1 MADPLRRQT
10 RAKVYV
16 TRTVPQRGV
25 DILLEGCNVSMW
37 NSEERVPRGEL
48 LQSVVGVDGIL
59 CMRSDQIDRE
69 VLDAAGPSLRAV
81 ATMSTMTDHIDVKEC
96 NRRGIQVV
104 VSPVQ
109 STQGLADLTLALILL
124 ALKTSNEATYLDN
137 CNLANGTVST
147 VCLKNLRNKT
157 FGIYGLTILGHGVAK
172 RLKDLGVTCIIAA
185 DYLYSKQTCNADIE
199 IVSWK
204 ELISRSDIM
213 CICVQHDNN
222 PPQVFSKEVF
232 RQMKNTAVIIDCQNG
247 NAMSYVD
254 LYEALRGGHIAAA
267 GINDCNQE
275 PVPFKYPLT
284 GLHNC
289 VFLPQTDDRLY
300 DMRHK
305 LSMTVA
311 TSLKNALY
319 AEDQTKEVC

>member
-1 MADPLRRQT
+1 MAETILQT

-16 TRTVPQRGV
+16 TRTVPQRGL
-25 DILLEGCNVSMW
+25 DILLQGCNVSMW

-48 LQSVVGVDGIL
+48 LHSVSGVDGIL

-96 NRRGIQVV
+96 NRRDIRVL
-104 VSPVQ
+104 VSPNQ
-109 STQGLADLTLALILL
+109 STVGLADLTLALILL
-124 ALKTSNEATYLDN
+124 AWKTSNEAPYLDN
-137 CNLANGTVST
+137 CNLQNGTVST

-157 FGIYGLTILGHGVAK
+157 FGIYGLTILGHSVAK
-172 RLKDLGVTCIIAA
+172 RLKDLGVTNIIAA
-185 DYLYSKQTCNADIE
+185 DYLYSKLTCSSDIE

-204 ELISRSDIM
+204 ELITRSDIM

-222 PPQVFSKEVF
+222 PPEVFSKETF
-232 RQMKNTAVIIDCQNG
+232 QQMKNTAVIVDCQNG
-247 NAMSYVD
+247 NAMSYAD
-254 LYEALRGGHIAAA
+254 LYEALRGGDIAAA

-275 PVPFKYPLT
+275 PVPFRYPLA
-284 GLHNC
+284 GLQNC
-289 VFLPQTDDRLY
+289 VFLPQTDERLY
-300 DMRHK
+300 DLRHK

-311 TSLKNALY
+311 TSLTNALH
-319 AEDQTKEVC
+319 AQDQSKEVC